1 MLALTIMIGLL
12 IVVPNGRW
20 RDLVRPVAPA
30 LAEIGENKADQQVA
44 GGADIRGGQDNRS
57 PRIALPPELPKLP
70 EDKPPAEAIPLRI
83 GF

>member
-1 MLALTIMIGLL
+1 MLALTILIALL

-30 LAEIGENKADQQVA
+30 LAEIGQGDADQVADGADLA
-44 GGADIRGGQDNRS
+44 GGETDKP
-57 PRIALPPELPKLP
+57 PRLVLPGDLPALPPEEEPG
-70 EDKPPAEAIPLRI
+70 AETIPLRI